1 MGRSVCGNRRRSGF
15 QTRLHTNRP
24 TRPRFGRY
32 HFGLDTW
39 ERGGVRGGDMFR
51 TEKPWLAV
59 YEGGNVDPET
69 EIYEGSMYELFRHA
83 AEEHRGKTA
92 LSFYGTTFEFGRLQ
106 ALVEKMAASLA
117 ASGVKKGDRVALML
131 PNCPHYV
138 VSFFATVRLGAIVT
152 QINPMYVEREIG
164 HILNDSGAETIV
176 AHADVYVRVKA
187 VLPDTN
193 LKTVVV
199 VDFGS
204 EELGA
209 GHRSFAD
216 FLATDV
222 EPAPEVDIDPAED
235 VAALQYTGGTTG
247 KSRGAMLTHRN
258 LVANVQQTIDV
269 FVRDPAQFTGRKCVG
284 ALPFFHIYGLT
295 CVMLFGIKLGVE
307 QVLLSRFEVREALTV
322 FENDRPTMFSGVPTM
337 YMALLASG
345 ADLRKHRLHNVQIFN
360 SGGSALPVNLKRSFE
375 EKVGKPLFEGYGLSE
390 PSPVTHNNP
399 PFLGQ
404 GREGSIGIPIPSTDA
419 RVVDVETGETEM
431 PIGDSGELIIKGPQ
445 VMKGYLDMPK
455 ETATALRN
463 GWLHTGDV
471 AKMDEDGYFYIVDRK
486 KDMILT
492 SGYNVYPREVEEVL
506 FEHPDVAEA
515 VAIGIPDEYRG
526 ESVKAFVVKRS
537 GATTTE
543 DEMLAFCKERL
554 AAYKVP
560 KAVEFREDLPKST
573 VGKLLRRVLVEEELA
588 KAAAASQ
595 GG

>member
-1 MGRSVCGNRRRSGF
+1 
-15 QTRLHTNRP
+15 
-24 TRPRFGRY
+24 
-32 HFGLDTW
+32 
-39 ERGGVRGGDMFR
+39 MFR
-51 TEKPWLAV
+51 TEKPWLRV
-59 YEGGNVDPET
+59 YESANVEPESRVF
-69 EIYEGSMYELFRHA
+69 EGSLYDLFLRA
-83 AEEHRGKTA
+83 VEEHRGKSA

-117 ASGVKKGDRVALML
+117 RAGVSRRDRVALML
-131 PNCPHYV
+131 PNCPQYV
-138 VSFFATVRLGAIVT
+138 ISFFATVRLGAIVT
-152 QINPMYVEREIG
+152 QINPMYVEREVS

-176 AHADVYVRVKA
+176 VYAPVYERVKA

-193 LKTVVV
+193 LKNVIV
-199 VDFGS
+199 VDFGG
-204 EELGA
+204 EPEGLDA
-209 GHRSFAD
+209 GHRSFGD
-216 FLATDV
+216 FLSTDV
-222 EPAPEVDIDPAED
+222 EPAPEVEVDPVED

-247 KSRGAMLTHRN
+247 VSKGAMLTHRN
-258 LVANVQQTIDV
+258 LVANLQQTIDV
-269 FVRDPAQFTGRKCVG
+269 FVQNPDMFRGRKCIG

-295 CVMLFGIKLGVE
+295 CVMLFGIELGVE
-307 QVLLSRFEVREALTV
+307 QVLLPRFEVEEALAV
-322 FENDRPTMFSGVPTM
+322 FENDRPTMFAGVPTM

-345 ADLRKHRLHNVQIFN
+345 ADLRKHHLHDVKIFN

-375 EKVGKPLFEGYGLSE
+375 ERVGKPLFEGYGLSE
-390 PSPVTHNNP
+390 ASPVTHNNP
-399 PFLGQ
+399 PFLGR

-419 RVVDVETGETEM
+419 RIVDVETGETEM
-431 PIGDSGELIIKGPQ
+431 PVGESGELIIKGPQ
-445 VMKGYLDMPK
+445 VMKGYLNMPG

-526 ESVKAFVVKRS
+526 ECVKAFVVKRS